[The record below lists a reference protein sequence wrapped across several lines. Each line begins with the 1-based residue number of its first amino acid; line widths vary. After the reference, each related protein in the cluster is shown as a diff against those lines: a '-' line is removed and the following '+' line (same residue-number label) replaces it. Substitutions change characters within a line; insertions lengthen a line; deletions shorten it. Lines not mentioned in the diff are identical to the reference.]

1 MNESTEPSMSKT
13 LTMERRASLE
23 WAIETAITCGYTS
36 DADVLRGLLADIL
49 ATQQPEPVTV
59 ASLLEWAGVPD
70 ACRKE
75 PEPRDEVTDERPSLT
90 NPLTP
95 YGMLVRALRIVT
107 GTLLYDM
114 AKSMSL
120 SPATLSAMEVGRR
133 PVTCAEACGAAD
145 FFASRGLPG
154 TLQALEHAID
164 AARAGGEQ

>member
-1 MNESTEPSMSKT
+1 MSKT
-13 LTMERRASLE
+13 LTDAERATIMDACQSISRSADALKECHTVDGDWGDDVDAKAFYDAELRLLE
-23 WAIETAITCGYTS
+23 RLTA
-36 DADVLRGLLADIL
+36 LL
-49 ATQQPEPVTV
+49 ATQQPEP
-59 ASLLEWAGVPD
+59 
-70 ACRKE
+70 
-75 PEPRDEVTDERPSLT
+75 RDEVTEEQPSLT

-133 PVTCAEACGAAD
+133 PVTYAEACGAAD

-164 AARAGGEQ
+164 AARTGAAHE